1 MTSPYFQA
9 NCISSNFSL
18 PFIQSSPMSCSFL
31 PLQLPG
37 CSPFIPDYT
46 PWLETGGPLQQTHTS
61 PKVSFL
67 ECDIYLLKIQ
77 CLIISYRIYFKG
89 LNLICD
95 SINYYPIISDL
106 SPLPLSFPLSSL
118 LFPEMEFQLG
128 CPSEIADA
136 KCWMQGVPRQS
147 CVLLWSQTHQCKD
160 QFHLGIL

>member
-9 NCISSNFSL
+9 NCNSSNFSL
-18 PFIQSSPMSCSFL
+18 PFMQSPPISSGFL

-46 PWLETGGPLQQTHTS
+46 TWLETGGSLHQACTS

-67 ECDIYLLKIQ
+67 ECDTCLLKIQ
-77 CLIISYRIYFKG
+77 CLIISYWIYSKG
-89 LNLICD
+89 LNLICG
-95 SINYYPIISDL
+95 SINYYPAISDL
-106 SPLPLSFPLSSL
+106 SPLPLSFPFSSL

-136 KCWMQGVPRQS
+136 KYWMQGVPRQS
-147 CVLLWSQTHQCKD
+147 CVLLWSQTHQC
-160 QFHLGIL
+160 